1 MQVPTILKGDDSGP
15 IVLVMDEAHDYTG
28 STLVVAYA
36 GVTRKFTN
44 LTPGGSVSLSFTHE
58 ETSRFNIGCKPVL
71 MRLIGPSG
79 AVETVENAALKIK
92 VTDCLGEVNAGGSF
106 VIKPGTQAGSVP
118 VTDLGDIPT
127 TANVSALY
135 AKVNEIIRVLA
146 QRSLLAFAVCLTTI
160 AFATVQTT
168 TLGNLNPSSVVVTN
182 VTESGSVIS
191 DGTNAIDAAGNTYT
205 NGVKSG
211 KLRARDDRIWGEY
224 GYSEPVSS
232 FPGAN
237 FLSWEFVGGYQDPN
251 LWKFFF
257 TFGGRTWSVYTFPPD
272 PDWTVE
278 ELEYQAIV
286 TEDGG
291 DFQYWQNGPI
301 SFTRRPLFDRFAL
314 ESQLPGSGSN
324 LDTNTVADIA
334 NHAIATNATVS
345 GLTSQVSSLSSSK
358 RDVDDNNFSGEF
370 WLQEGD
376 LNIFSPFGIFAH
388 FAHIRGYD
396 TLDEGWSNIT
406 VTASGST
413 ETLPEYLDRNIS
425 TNNPVFVAAVLNT
438 PSPSPGEEEDPPWG
452 TYGTLGAA
460 IAGIIAAL
468 KLMVKKITCGTLEV
482 SPTNGVADL
491 SELFSESDTS
501 TAANPDL
508 NNKVLQASVNKL
520 IDAKVGAID
529 DALDALNGEVA

>member
-1 MQVPTILKGDDSGP
+1 MQVPTILKGDDTGP

-28 STLVVAYA
+28 STLVVAYS

-58 ETSRFNIGCKPVL
+58 ETSRFNLGCKPVL

-106 VIKPGTQAGSVP
+106 VIKPGTLAGSVP

-127 TANVSALY
+127 NANVSALY

-182 VTESGSVIS
+182 VTESPGSVIS

-205 NGVKSG
+205 NGVKSS

-237 FLSWEFVGGYQDPN
+237 FLSWDFVGGYQDPN

-301 SFTRRPLFDRFAL
+301 SFTRRQLFDRFAL
-314 ESQLPGSGSN
+314 ESQLSGSG

-358 RDVDDNNFSGEF
+358 RDIGDNNFSGEF
-370 WLQEGD
+370 WLGEGD
-376 LNIFSPFGIFAH
+376 LNIFSPFGVYAYFAN
-388 FAHIRGYD
+388 IRGHE

-406 VTASGST
+406 VSANGSR
-413 ETLPEYLDRNIS
+413 ETMPEYLDRNIS
-425 TNNPVFVAAVLNT
+425 TNNPAFVSAVRAT
-438 PSPSPGEEEDPPWG
+438 PPDPETPWG

-460 IAGIIAAL
+460 IAGIIAMLAN
-468 KLMVKKITCGTLEV
+468 KLTKGLDAQGV
-482 SPTNGVADL
+482 PTDPNVA
-491 SELFSESDTS
+491 ELFSESNTS
-501 TAANPDL
+501 LVAVCKKHGGT
-508 NNKVLQASVNKL
+508 L
-520 IDAKVGAID
+520 IKQDEDG
-529 DALDALNGEVA
+529 NFYYEVETEEA